1 MSYDGTRI
9 TSSNAV
15 GRDVFCD
22 SAIHANYGVVANTHT
37 FQDCDACSQ
46 PYVIFDDNRARSTHS
61 CVVKMKV
68 TIHYNAV
75 GANSNI
81 VADGYAVP
89 TVDGCRAHA
98 HIATNQKR
106 CLRCVGSDD
115 ALVVYA
121 DTIPIRRGVEVTALS
136 DVNRGVGK
144 PKEGCPSPKVGVLA

>member
-1 MSYDGTRI
+1 MSFDIARV

-22 SAIHANYGVVANTHT
+22 SAIHADDGVAANTHT
-37 FQDCDACSQ
+37 FQDGDACPQ
-46 PYVIFDDNRARSTHS
+46 PYVIFDHNRARSAHS

-136 DVNRGVGK
+136 DINCGAGI
-144 PKEGCPSPKVGVLA
+144 PKEGSPSPKVGVLT